1 MADQE
6 VSKIMWI
13 AIVVALGASVFVI
26 AKPQINSLAGQTF
39 DKIGSIVKGDDS
51 GGGGDDSG
59 GNETP
64 PEEKATLVAPTGV
77 LKAETSAF
85 GVSDGTLTLPD
96 SLTDSK
102 GEAVS
107 VTAKIVGNSGEVQ
120 NGKLAAGNYDVQY
133 FAEGYDSVTQKA
145 EVTQPEE
152 VKTPELVAPA
162 NVSLTTPGYGKT
174 VAFTVPTTL
183 KDDAG
188 NNVAVDAV
196 ITGGDTSNPTALTKG
211 TYTVKYNAPNYKSV
225 TNTIAVTDKM
235 ITPSGLT
242 KTTGGGGKNP
252 TQVISGKASPNS
264 KVEIK
269 YGYPNGSTIDY
280 VTVTT
285 TVDSSGNFSYQ
296 LGQYEVPGNITKI
309 SARSIY
315 EYSSTDKQMSGWSAV
330 VNV

>member
-26 AKPQINSLAGQTF
+26 AKPQVNSLAGQAF
-39 DKIGSIVKGDDS
+39 DKIESIVKGDDS
-51 GGGGDDSG
+51 GGGGDDG
-59 GNETP
+59 GETP
-64 PEEKATLVAPTGV
+64 PEDKATLVAPTGV

-96 SLTDSK
+96 SLKDSK
-102 GEAVS
+102 GEDVS
-107 VTAKIVGNSGEVQ
+107 VTAKIIGKSGEVQ
-120 NGKLAAGNYDVQY
+120 NGKLAAGDYDVQY

-152 VKTPELVAPA
+152 VKAPELIAPA
-162 NVSLTTPGYGKT
+162 DVSLTTPGYGAT
-174 VAFTVPTTL
+174 VAFTIPTTL

-188 NNVAVDAV
+188 NDVTVDAV
-196 ITGGDTSNPTALTKG
+196 ITGGDTSNPKALTKG
-211 TYTVKYNAPNYKSV
+211 TYTVTYNATDYKSV
-225 TNTIAVTDKM
+225 TNTITVTDKM
-235 ITPSGLT
+235 VTPSGLT
-242 KTTGGGGKNP
+242 KTISGGGKNP
-252 TQVISGKASPNS
+252 VQVISGKASPNS

-269 YGYPNGSTIDY
+269 YGVPNGSTIDY
-280 VTVTT
+280 STVIA
-285 TVDSSGNFSYQ
+285 TVDSSGNFEYQ
-296 LGQYEVPGNITKI
+296 LGQFEVPGSITKI

-315 EYSSTDKQMSGWSAV
+315 EYSSTDKQMSGWAAE